1 MPFARR
7 FPGRHIMNLK
17 EDIDRF
23 YDEFFGGVEEE
34 GPSAGHF
41 NPPMSIE
48 ETEKEYIL
56 TAELPGLD
64 KEDVQIT
71 YQNDQMIISGEKKE
85 PEVSKRGTFHS
96 QERRFGS
103 FNRGFT
109 IPKKIKADKI
119 EASFKNGL
127 LTMVMPKAEEARAKE
142 IKINIV

>member
-34 GPSAGHF
+34 RPSAGRF
-41 NPPMSIE
+41 NPPVSIE

-64 KEDVQIT
+64 KDDVQIT

-85 PEVSKRGTFHS
+85 PEASKSGAFHR
-96 QERRFGS
+96 QERRFGA
-103 FNRGFT
+103 FNRSFT
-109 IPKKIKADKI
+109 ISKKIKADKI
-119 EASFKNGL
+119 DAGFKNGL
-127 LTMVMPKAEEARAKE
+127 LTMIMPKAEEARAKE
-142 IKINIV
+142 IKINIG